1 VLLDPEDRSLLF
13 ESGKQLAL
21 LEAPED
27 HHASLFRHPESDT
40 ATAEGTGDRLNDC
53 IPKPNLGRRE
63 RSQ

>member
-1 VLLDPEDRSLLF
+1 VLLAPEDRSLLF

-27 HHASLFRHPESDT
+27 HHLFRHAESDT
-40 ATAEGTGDRLNDC
+40 ATAEGTRDRLNDC
-53 IPKPNLGRRE
+53 IPKPNLGHRE